1 MLAAPLL
8 ANEEE
13 ETDTENTRQHLPLIN
28 VEISIDL
35 ILINQFVLYFQ
46 KKIPWI
52 LNFFNNIGLFRRN
65 VCINFRKTRQ

>member
-28 VEISIDL
+28 LEILMDFLLIDK
-35 ILINQFVLYFQ
+35 FVLYFQ

-52 LNFFNNIGLFRRN
+52 WKMLNNIGLFRRN
-65 VCINFRKTRQ
+65 V

>member
-46 KKIPWI
+46 KKIQWI
-52 LNFFNNIGLFRRN
+52 WKTFNNIGLFRRN